1 VYLKKRD
8 LRSGK
13 SFWQVTDVESLP
25 SISLPKKF
33 YDVVIIGAG
42 ISGAM
47 IAEKLS
53 HRTRDILVI
62 DKRGPAEGSTTA
74 STALIQWEI
83 DTPLTKLARKIGR
96 HDAILAYRESFQAVQ
111 KLGRMIKN
119 RRISCD
125 YRKRQTL
132 LLAGSEMG
140 RTALAREAKMRQHNE
155 LPSRL
160 VLLKELKEVYGFDR
174 EAAIESLENCEVNPR
189 KLTIALLKIAA
200 RRGVHIL
207 FPETVDHI
215 DATRAGVF
223 ITMGNGNSIAC
234 RKLVVATGYETLT
247 EIPKSG
253 YELVSTWALASKP
266 LETQPPYPF
275 CSLIWEASDPY
286 LYFRTTTDGRI
297 IAGGEDEAFI
307 DPARREKA
315 TRKKTVKI
323 LQKLR
328 QLLPNMKLESE
339 FAWSGTFATS
349 PTGLPIIGEMKQLP
363 NVFAIL
369 GAGGNGITFSVIARD
384 LVCDWIEGRE
394 SKLSKLFAP

>member
-1 VYLKKRD
+1 VHLKKRD

-25 SISLPKKF
+25 SISLPQKF

-47 IAEKLS
+47 IAETLS

-119 RRISCD
+119 LRISCD

-140 RTALAREAKMRQHNE
+140 RTALAREAKMRQHIK

-160 VLLKELKEVYGFDR
+160 ILLKELKEVYGFDR

-200 RRGVHIL
+200 KRGVHIL

-253 YELVSTWALASKP
+253 YELV
-266 LETQPPYPF
+266 
-275 CSLIWEASDPY
+275 
-286 LYFRTTTDGRI
+286 
-297 IAGGEDEAFI
+297 
-307 DPARREKA
+307 
-315 TRKKTVKI
+315 
-323 LQKLR
+323 
-328 QLLPNMKLESE
+328 
-339 FAWSGTFATS
+339 
-349 PTGLPIIGEMKQLP
+349 
-363 NVFAIL
+363 
-369 GAGGNGITFSVIARD
+369 
-384 LVCDWIEGRE
+384 
-394 SKLSKLFAP
+394 